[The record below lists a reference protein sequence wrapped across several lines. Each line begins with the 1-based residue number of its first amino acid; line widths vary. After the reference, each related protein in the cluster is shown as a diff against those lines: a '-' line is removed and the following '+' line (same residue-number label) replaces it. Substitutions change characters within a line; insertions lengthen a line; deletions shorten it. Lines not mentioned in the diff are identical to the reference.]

1 MALKVGSMNLAEA
14 QLNSELKIMILER
27 VVELLLENQARM
39 GRQPDIDFEAIHQ
52 DSLKKLRDKYPDLRF
67 KYEEDE

>member
-39 GRQPDIDFEAIHQ
+39 GRQPEIDFEAIHRE
-52 DSLKKLRDKYPDLRF
+52 SLKKLRDKYPDLRF
-67 KYEEDE
+67 KYEEGE

>member
-27 VVELLLENQARM
+27 VVEQLLENQARM
-39 GRQPDIDFEAIHQ
+39 GRQPEIDFETIHQ
-52 DSLKKLRDKYPDLRF
+52 ESLKKLRDKYPDLRF